1 MTIEERKLTPAGQGN
16 LQQIKLGIPVVEA
29 LNRMAEDPMGENE
42 KLLLRILEQ
51 NKDTEY
57 GRKYGFA
64 NIHSIEE
71 YQKKVPV
78 SVYDDYAGYILRMSE
93 DGEEG
98 KIDGA
103 GDFRI
108 FRSIMVPTVWVWSQK
123 NSEKTGSTD
132 GICPLR
138 NPLQRSST

>member
-57 GRKYGFA
+57 GRKYGFE
-64 NIHSIEE
+64 NTRRRFR
-71 YQKKVPV
+71 
-78 SVYDDYAGYILRMSE
+78 SVYTMIMQA
-93 DGEEG
+93 
-98 KIDGA
+98 
-103 GDFRI
+103 I
-108 FRSIMVPTVWVWSQK
+108 F
-123 NSEKTGSTD
+123 
-132 GICPLR
+132 
-138 NPLQRSST
+138 

>member
-1 MTIEERKLTPAGQGN
+1 MLLVIITMKNGEKNMTIEERKLTPAGQGN

-78 SVYDDYAGYILRMSE
+78 SVYVIMQA
-93 DGEEG
+93 
-98 KIDGA
+98 
-103 GDFRI
+103 I
-108 FRSIMVPTVWVWSQK
+108 F
-123 NSEKTGSTD
+123 
-132 GICPLR
+132 
-138 NPLQRSST
+138 

>member
-1 MTIEERKLTPAGQGN
+1 M
-16 LQQIKLGIPVVEA
+16 EA
-29 LNRMAEDPMGENE
+29 FNRMAEDPMGENE

-78 SVYDDYAGYILRMSE
+78 SLCDEY
-93 DGEEG
+93 EG
-98 KIDGA
+98 N
-103 GDFRI
+103 
-108 FRSIMVPTVWVWSQK
+108 V
-123 NSEKTGSTD
+123 
-132 GICPLR
+132 
-138 NPLQRSST
+138 